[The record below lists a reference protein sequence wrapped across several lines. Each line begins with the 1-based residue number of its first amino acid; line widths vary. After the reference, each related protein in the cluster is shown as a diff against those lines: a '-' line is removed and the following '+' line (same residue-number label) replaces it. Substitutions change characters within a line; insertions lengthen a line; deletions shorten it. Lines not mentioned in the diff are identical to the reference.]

1 MKTLLTITLFLL
13 TATTYGQESVL
24 ERSIEVKESVKESFR
39 LVEQEPKSVLIE
51 PSTRNPTP
59 QPLIVNQPVIYYYVE
74 PKSVNPFQYMYES
87 WKNRPRL
94 QLKFVQPCR

>member
-1 MKTLLTITLFLL
+1 MKTLLTITLFLV

-39 LVEQEPKSVLIE
+39 LVEKPRTEPTVKPV
-51 PSTRNPTP
+51 
-59 QPLIVNQPVIYYYVE
+59 IVNQPVIYRTHYV
-74 PKSVNPFQYMYES
+74 PVYQKSVNPFSYMYDS